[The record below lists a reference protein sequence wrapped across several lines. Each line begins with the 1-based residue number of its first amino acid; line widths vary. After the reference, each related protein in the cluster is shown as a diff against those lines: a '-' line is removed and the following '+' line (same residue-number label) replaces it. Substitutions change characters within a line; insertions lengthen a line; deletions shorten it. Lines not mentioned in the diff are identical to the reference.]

1 MKNRFILISLIL
13 AITLTILGMA
23 SFAEAP
29 QNTSGPGAPQGRPGG
44 QQMPNIAAAAEQLGI
59 TEEALIDALGDPAQ
73 GPPDFASAADTLGI
87 TEADLLD
94 ALGIT
99 IEE

>member
-1 MKNRFILISLIL
+1 MKNRLILISVIL

-29 QNTSGPGAPQGRPGG
+29 QNANRPGE
-44 QQMPNIAAAAEQLGI
+44 QQMPDMAAAAEQLGI
-59 TEEALIDALGDPAQ
+59 TEEALIDALGEPDQ
-73 GPPDFASAADTLGI
+73 GPPDFAAVAGTLGI

-99 IEE
+99 IE